1 MIFHTKQVKGQG
13 RGHAIGFPTINLI
26 IPTNFEMDY
35 GIYAVW
41 VVINDITFKGAL
53 HYGPVP
59 TFNQTTPSMEVYLLD
74 VTDDT
79 VPNTEDVE
87 IEIDTVQ
94 YLRLV
99 KTFDDVEDLM
109 NQIAEDVQMVSSILK

>member
-26 IPTNFEMDY
+26 IPGNLEMDY

-59 TFNQTTPSMEVYLLD
+59 TFNQSTPSMEVYLLD

-87 IEIDTVQ
+87 IEIDIVQ
-94 YLRLV
+94 YIRAI

-109 NQIAEDVQMVSSILK
+109 NQIAQDVQIVNSILK

>member
-59 TFNQTTPSMEVYLLD
+59 TFNQNVPSMEVYLLD